1 MSIPAKKPKTYNLLK
16 TKIILNIKMSAKGGP
31 DFTLSLPGGRLTLPF
46 ISYATAYKF
55 HGFII
60 FPSALREIRHVA
72 MKVIPSTLQIRR

>member
-1 MSIPAKKPKTYNLLK
+1 MLKNENTLKKIAYNILK

-31 DFTLSLPGGRLTLPF
+31 DFTWSLPGGRLPLPL

-60 FPSALREIRHVA
+60 FPLALARYG
-72 MKVIPSTLQIRR
+72 MLP